1 MNLLYAALLGV
12 IQGITEF
19 LPISSSAHLI
29 LARAFFGWDG
39 DLFGLP
45 FDVAT
50 HLGTLGAIV
59 AYFRADVVA
68 MVRAVPRLARAPA
81 SFSLRGPSRNA
92 SSALSTS
99 SDDGDNAARL
109 VGLIV
114 IGTLPIVV
122 VGGLWADAIEASLR
136 SPLVCAL
143 TLGGGACLFFL
154 VERVSRQQRN
164 EGALTAVDALLFG
177 IAQSAALVP
186 GVSRAGA
193 TIVMG
198 MMLGLSR
205 ASAARFGFLLGIP
218 AILAAAA
225 KEGLVVV
232 RDPFPPGQATIFI
245 IGIASS
251 ALVGYIT
258 VAYFMRFLAGHR
270 LDAFAWYRLALAAA
284 VAVWML

>member
-1 MNLLYAALLGV
+1 MHLLHALFLGV

-50 HLGTLGAIV
+50 HLGTLAAVV

-68 MVRAVPRLARAPA
+68 MVRAVPRMARVSTWFTVRAPSRDLSSDSRDRAAELAR
-81 SFSLRGPSRNA
+81 
-92 SSALSTS
+92 
-99 SDDGDNAARL
+99 
-109 VGLIV
+109 LIV

-122 VGGLWADAIEASLR
+122 IGGLWADAIEGSLR
-136 SPLVCAL
+136 SPLVCGV
-143 TLGGGACLFFL
+143 TLAGGAFLFFL
-154 VERVSRQQRN
+154 VERVSRQQRS

-177 IAQSAALVP
+177 IAQSTALVP
-186 GVSRAGA
+186 GVSRSGA

-225 KEGLVVV
+225 KEGLVLVGE
-232 RDPFPPGQATIFI
+232 PLPPGEVTVFV

-251 ALVGYIT
+251 AVVGYIT
-258 VAYFMRFLAGHR
+258 VAYFMRFLGGHR

-284 VAVWML
+284 VALWMLQL

>member
-1 MNLLYAALLGV
+1 MDVLHAALLGV

-39 DLFGLP
+39 ELFGLP

-50 HLGTLGAIV
+50 HLGTLAAV
-59 AYFRADVVA
+59 LAYFRADVMA
-68 MVRAVPRLARAPA
+68 MARAVPRIASAPMAFA
-81 SFSLRGPSRNA
+81 SA
-92 SSALSTS
+92 SSTS
-99 SDDGDNAARL
+99 WDAGDNAAVRL
-109 VGLIV
+109 ARLIV

-122 VGGLWADAIEASLR
+122 IGGLWSDTIEGSLR

-143 TLGGGACLFFL
+143 TLSGGALLFFV
-154 VERVSRQQRN
+154 VERMSRQQRD
-164 EGALTAVDALLFG
+164 EASLTAIDALLFG
-177 IAQSAALVP
+177 MAQSAALVP
-186 GVSRAGA
+186 GVSRSGA

-225 KEGLVVV
+225 KEGLVLA
-232 RDPFPPGQATIFI
+232 RDPFQPGEATVFI

-258 VAYFMRFLAGHR
+258 VAYFMRFLGGHR

-284 VAVWML
+284 VAVWMTRL

>member
-1 MNLLYAALLGV
+1 MHLLHAALLGV

-29 LARAFFGWDG
+29 LARAFFGWQG
-39 DLFGLP
+39 DVFGLP

-50 HLGTLGAIV
+50 HVGTLVAVV

-68 MVRAVPRLARAPA
+68 MLRALPSAGRVRVGTGGGADEATHRAR
-81 SFSLRGPSRNA
+81 
-92 SSALSTS
+92 
-99 SDDGDNAARL
+99 
-109 VGLIV
+109 LIV

-122 VGGLWADAIEASLR
+122 VGLLWADAIEVSVR
-136 SPLVCAL
+136 SPLVCAV
-143 TLGGGACLFFL
+143 TLAIGALFFLL
-154 VERVSRQQRN
+154 VERVSSQQRTDRSITPV
-164 EGALTAVDALLFG
+164 EALLFG
-177 IAQSAALVP
+177 LAQSAALVP

-198 MMLGLSR
+198 MALGLTR

-225 KEGLVVV
+225 KEGLVVA
-232 RDPFPPGQATIFI
+232 REGFFRPGDATIFAV
-245 IGIASS
+245 GIVTS
-251 ALVGYIT
+251 ALVGYAT
-258 VAYFMRFLAGHR
+258 VAYFMRFLGGHR

-284 VAVWML
+284 VAAWMIF